1 MKVSQKVMPLIQ
13 KQIMNETTN
22 SMKYIHLANWCAYN
36 GYNNMAEL
44 MRNQASD
51 ELDHR
56 DKFIEL
62 LLDSGYMPEA
72 FATEKFAFDIK
83 VLEDVVK
90 IGLKTEQ
97 KTTSEIVAI
106 ATAASEDMDCNVKEF
121 TMWFIAEQREEE
133 ALFIDMMDFCTNI
146 GLFDKDTPEWAKKQ
160 MRNELEKRVEE
171 SLED

>member
-13 KQIMNETTN
+13 KQIMHETTN

-36 GYNNMAEL
+36 GYNATAQL
-44 MRNQASD
+44 MRNQAGD
-51 ELDHR
+51 ELVHR
-56 DKFIEL
+56 DKFIGL

-72 FATEKFAFDIK
+72 VATEKFTFEIGA
-83 VLEDVVK
+83 LEDVVK

-97 KTTSEIVAI
+97 KTTAEIVAI
-106 ATAASEDMDCNVKEF
+106 ALAADADMDCNVKEF
-121 TMWFIAEQREEE
+121 MMWFIAEQREEE